1 MELYFEKSFNYND
14 DKKKKIREKVEK
26 LNCLDFKM
34 NIDELKVLATQNYG
48 LINNK
53 IRKKAWE
60 SIILNGKKINKYV
73 YSEISELI

>member
-73 YSEISELI
+73 YSEISELN